1 MSSLRELWDAYTA
14 ASSRSAA
21 NDMGLPPPPN
31 AVGVGID
38 GARFLKLCKDSKLF
52 SIKGH
57 KFRPAD
63 TDLIFSKYHK
73 KRRLDFS
80 SFQKA
85 LVEMATK
92 MDVNGEALVERLL
105 TMTADGPSIKGTFAE
120 AHRLHDDK
128 STYTGVYK
136 AGGPTT
142 IDYEKMGMNNL
153 CDRSKKATLRG
164 VPEIAVYGPGNIN
177 VLMAPN
183 LPKSP
188 FNHVPH
194 AHVSSGPN
202 TPGKGDKSWA
212 SGSGSASIGGQS
224 YSSGSLGGIENM
236 IPESSVDLS
245 NVNYENMS
253 ELRLP
258 KELRKKIKSMYVS
271 DIRGLICYVYV

>member
-1 MSSLRELWDAYTA
+1 MSTLHELWDAYTA

-31 AVGVGID
+31 AIGVGID

-52 SIKGH
+52 QVKGH

-63 TDLIFSKYHK
+63 VDLIFSKHQN
-73 KRRLDFS
+73 KRKLDFS

-92 MDVNGEALVERLL
+92 MDVRGEALVDKMLN
-105 TMTADGPSIKGTFAE
+105 MTANGPSISGTFAQ

-128 STYTGVYK
+128 NTYTGVYK

-142 IDYEKMGMNNL
+142 ADYGNMGMDNL
-153 CDRSKKATLRG
+153 CDRTKKATLRG
-164 VPEIAVYGPGNIN
+164 VPELSVYGPGNIN

-188 FNHVPH
+188 FMHVPH
-194 AHVSSGPN
+194 PNSGPN
-202 TPGKGDKSWA
+202 TPGT
-212 SGSGSASIGGQS
+212 
-224 YSSGSLGGIENM
+224 
-236 IPESSVDLS
+236 
-245 NVNYENMS
+245 
-253 ELRLP
+253 
-258 KELRKKIKSMYVS
+258 
-271 DIRGLICYVYV
+271 